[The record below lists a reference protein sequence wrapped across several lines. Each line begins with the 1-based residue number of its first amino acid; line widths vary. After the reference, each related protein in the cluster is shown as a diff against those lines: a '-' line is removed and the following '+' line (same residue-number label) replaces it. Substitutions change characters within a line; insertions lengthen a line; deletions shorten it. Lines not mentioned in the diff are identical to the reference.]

1 VERSSRDPSTFIC
14 RQTQLFI
21 PSDHRTTKHLVTTHH
36 VSSMANRPPPTAWNA
51 YVRMRRHERRRLL
64 MVRTALA
71 LLVPSHLPHI
81 TIVPNS
87 LTRYIADYVFALPTV
102 AFFLCTIGIFI
113 LGHAV
118 SSISGYKRWRGSVL
132 WRKSVAAIRYLA
144 YRGFHVKALAWNSA
158 PMGVLLLGAIGTIFF
173 FCKTLATT
181 LGGSVELT
189 YL

>member
-1 VERSSRDPSTFIC
+1 
-14 RQTQLFI
+14 
-21 PSDHRTTKHLVTTHH
+21 
-36 VSSMANRPPPTAWNA
+36 MANRPPPTAWNA

-87 LTRYIADYVFALPTV
+87 LTRYIADYVFALPTT
-102 AFFLCTIGIFI
+102 AFFLCTIGLFI

-118 SSISGYKRWRGSVL
+118 SSICGYKRWRGPVL
-132 WRKSVAAIRYLA
+132 WQKLVAAIRYLA

-158 PMGVLLLGAIGTIFF
+158 PMGVLLLGAIGTVFF
-173 FCKTLATT
+173 FCKKTATT
-181 LGGSVELT
+181 LRGSVALT
-189 YL
+189 YLQPWS